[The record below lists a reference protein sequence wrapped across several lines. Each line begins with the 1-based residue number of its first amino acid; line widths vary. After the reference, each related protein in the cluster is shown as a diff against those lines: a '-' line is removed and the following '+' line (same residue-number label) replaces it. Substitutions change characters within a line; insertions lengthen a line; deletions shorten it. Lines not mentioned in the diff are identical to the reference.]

1 MGTPP
6 ALCEHT
12 VGVEIGV
19 RLMIAGSQGEAD
31 VVCSLLR
38 ANGIECGD
46 RAAPEM
52 YPGRGGGWGGP
63 REVVVREADLDA
75 ARELVDAPTP

>member
-1 MGTPP
+1 MGATRGPR
-6 ALCEHT
+6 EHT

-19 RLMIAGSQGEAD
+19 RRMIARSQGEAD

-46 RAAPEM
+46 RRGPKGW
-52 YPGRGGGWGGP
+52 PGRGASWGGP
-63 REVVVREADLDA
+63 REILVRQADLKV
-75 ARELVDAPTP
+75 AREFVDGSST